1 MDFEFTKQ
9 QQDVYD
15 AVGALGKDKF
25 AKRAH
30 EYDVRAETPLEN
42 MKDFFDAGLMG
53 MTISEDMGGMGS
65 GAMGTDPLLYLLAV
79 EQTAR
84 YCLSTSHCIHIHC
97 HGAHLVDQVG
107 TPEQRERILG
117 GVMSRGDML
126 NATASEPGRT
136 ARGLYSLV
144 TEAARV
150 DGGYVVNGKKNYTTL
165 GDAVAYNILFAGIK
179 GVPMPD
185 GHIGLLFPKGVK
197 GLTIEEGSWNPMG
210 MRASYSPTLL
220 LDNCMIGDE
229 NVLGTPGFMPRDRWQ
244 ARFHLSFAAQY
255 LGGAQGV
262 FDYLA
267 EYIPKRGTAGD
278 SYAQLRMGEI
288 RIGIESARWL
298 IYRAAALW
306 QRKDI
311 AEAEMFSML
320 AKHRAIENAVI
331 TMDKAAQIAGSSAF
345 MADSPL
351 ALKFRDLRIQTL
363 HENIDKSAATLGKYH
378 LGQSYDVTA
387 RL

>member
-1 MDFEFTKQ
+1 MDFEFTKK

-25 AKRAH
+25 AKRAR
-30 EYDVRAETPLEN
+30 EYDVRAETPIEN

-97 HGAHLVDQVG
+97 HGAPGRSGRHAGAAQ
-107 TPEQRERILG
+107 RILG

-126 NATASEPGRT
+126 NATAASGRT
-136 ARGLYSLV
+136 ARGPLQPGHRV
-144 TEAARV
+144 AARV

-262 FDYLA
+262 FGLPFRIRSEA
-267 EYIPKRGTAGD
+267 RHGRGRVRNSGWARSG
-278 SYAQLRMGEI
+278 SA
-288 RIGIESARWL
+288 ESARWL

-311 AEAEMFSML
+311 AEAEMFRCWPSTG
-320 AKHRAIENAVI
+320 RSR
-331 TMDKAAQIAGSSAF
+331 T
-345 MADSPL
+345 
-351 ALKFRDLRIQTL
+351 R
-363 HENIDKSAATLGKYH
+363 
-378 LGQSYDVTA
+378 
-387 RL
+387 

>member
-1 MDFEFTKQ
+1 
-9 QQDVYD
+9 
-15 AVGALGKDKF
+15 
-25 AKRAH
+25 
-30 EYDVRAETPLEN
+30 
-42 MKDFFDAGLMG
+42 
-53 MTISEDMGGMGS
+53 
-65 GAMGTDPLLYLLAV
+65 
-79 EQTAR
+79 
-84 YCLSTSHCIHIHC
+84 
-97 HGAHLVDQVG
+97 
-107 TPEQRERILG
+107 
-117 GVMSRGDML
+117 
-126 NATASEPGRT
+126 
-136 ARGLYSLV
+136 
-144 TEAARV
+144 
-150 DGGYVVNGKKNYTTL
+150 
-165 GDAVAYNILFAGIK
+165 
-179 GVPMPD
+179 MPD
-185 GHIGLLFPKGVK
+185 GHIGLLFPQGVK

-210 MRASYSPTLL
+210 MRGSYSPTLL

-267 EYIPKRGTAGD
+267 EYIPRRGTAGD
-278 SYAQLRMGEI
+278 GYAQLRMGEI

-345 MADSPL
+345 MADSAARAQVPRP
-351 ALKFRDLRIQTL
+351 AHPDAAREHRQIRGDARQVSSRPELRR
-363 HENIDKSAATLGKYH
+363 HRPP
-378 LGQSYDVTA
+378 VT
-387 RL
+387 RG